1 MTPAIRAAAWL
12 IMAGM
17 VACVVVTVGAI
28 VFVTTQ
34 QMPTALPPTLTQ
46 PAIAALPTV
55 TAVATAPSLPT
66 RVSSPVPTATLRPT
80 RPPTETPIPSDAPEV
95 TAEASSTAVAA
106 RYPSCVSVAGDSVA
120 YGDGVFEVP
129 ATGYV
134 RAHMGPVSA
143 YIAGRYRT
151 LGGNVGVNNRS
162 AAAVGISAPN
172 QPSYRGTAEYAALLA
187 DRCPYTVIL
196 PWINDLTGGEANA
209 HAAALGA
216 LVADLKA
223 ANPGGKIIVVNYYGG
238 QAAKFALDTFAAGF
252 TDDRV
257 AAFNGAI
264 ASACQGGALAQ
275 ATCIDANAI
284 FAGMGSSYLV
294 GSTNRAD
301 LEQSLAVPLTDAET
315 GMLDFYFGQNPTG
328 ALVGDGVHLSAAG
341 KVALAAAL
349 ARRMT

>member
-1 MTPAIRAAAWL
+1 MTPAIRTVAWL

-17 VACVVVTVGAI
+17 IACVVVTVGAI
-28 VFVTTQ
+28 AFVATRQ
-34 QMPTALPPTLTQ
+34 PPTVAPPTML
-46 PAIAALPTV
+46 AVVVALPTV
-55 TAVATAPSLPT
+55 TAVSTVPRLPT
-66 RVSSPVPTATLRPT
+66 RIASPLPTDVPTATRRPSA
-80 RPPTETPIPSDAPEV
+80 TPLPSATPEA
-95 TAEASSTAVAA
+95 TAEASATAVAA

-129 ATGYV
+129 ATGYL

-151 LGGNVGVNNRS
+151 LGGSVVVNNRS

-172 QPSYRGTAEYAALLA
+172 QPSYRGTGEYAALLA

-196 PWINDLTGGEANA
+196 PWINDLTGGEASA

-216 LVADLKA
+216 LVADLRA
-223 ANPGGKIIVVNYYGG
+223 ANPGGRVIVVNYYGG
-238 QAAKFALDTFAAGF
+238 EPAKFALDTFAAGF
-252 TDDRV
+252 TSERV

-264 ASACQGGALAQ
+264 AAACQGGALAQ
-275 ATCIDANAI
+275 TICVDANAI
-284 FAGMGSSYLV
+284 FVGMGSSYLI

-301 LEQSLAVPLTDAET
+301 LEQALAVPLTEQES

-349 ARRMT
+349 VRRMS